1 MQDHT
6 LAPLTAAFPEGTDG
20 SRELLEI
27 SSTRLSDNQ
36 TELLFTN
43 SSILVFGEPEGTD
56 LELLYGKGIN
66 KGEKYGNFMACFDCS
81 VVGGAS
87 GLHSA

>member
-1 MQDHT
+1 M
-6 LAPLTAAFPEGTDG
+6 AVFPEGTDG
-20 SRELLEI
+20 SRELLEV

-43 SSILVFGEPEGTD
+43 ASILVFVEPEGTD

-66 KGEKYGNFMACFDCS
+66 KGEKYGNLVAGIDCGF
-81 VVGGAS
+81 VGSAS